1 MNNKDTLCQ
10 KLKVF
15 NNQKALQTNYY
26 DLLELFEK
34 NDTKSLKQHL
44 DTINEK
50 LFMIKTIKQ
59 HEKFENLF
67 SEYSLI
73 YGIQIDKNLTINEI
87 KYFVQNE
94 SFYELS
100 SIVLELKNKFLAL
113 ASYSKSWISS
123 NNKSF
128 KSLFDALSSFYQD
141 G

>member
-87 KYFVQNE
+87 KYFVQIL
-94 SFYELS
+94 Y
-100 SIVLELKNKFLAL
+100 KK
-113 ASYSKSWISS
+113 Y
-123 NNKSF
+123 
-128 KSLFDALSSFYQD
+128 
-141 G
+141 

>member
-100 SIVLELKNKFLAL
+100 SIVLELKNQFLAL

>member
-1 MNNKDTLCQ
+1 
-10 KLKVF
+10 
-15 NNQKALQTNYY
+15 
-26 DLLELFEK
+26 
-34 NDTKSLKQHL
+34 
-44 DTINEK
+44 
-50 LFMIKTIKQ
+50 MIKTIKQ

-100 SIVLELKNKFLAL
+100 SIVLELKNQFLAL

>member
-34 NDTKSLKQHL
+34 NYTKSLKQNL

-100 SIVLELKNKFLAL
+100 SIVLELKNQFLAL